1 MGDLKLTPMED
12 SLPVSMLKEAAMC
25 IGERAEQ
32 RDVEGERSMEATV
45 GAFNKMFDKDLT
57 EEQGWHF
64 MVLLKMARSKGGKYR
79 HDDYVDGAAY
89 CALAGESRHDSI

>member
-1 MGDLKLTPMED
+1 MKDKNIESIE
-12 SLPVSMLKEAAMC
+12 SLPIRTLYQAAMC
-25 IGERAEQ
+25 IDDRAEQ

-45 GAFNKMFDKDLT
+45 GAFNQMFDTNLT

-79 HDDYVDGAAY
+79 QDDYVDGAAY
-89 CALAGESRHDSI
+89 FALAGESRHDSI